1 MSGKTTEEILQ
12 IMKERRSSGSES
24 IEFTGGEP
32 TIRKDIVFL
41 LRSAS
46 EMGFKEIALSTN
58 ARMFSYRPFLEAAVN
73 AGITRVSTTLDGGNE
88 KMHDAIT
95 RTPGSFKQTVA
106 GIDNL
111 VRFGIPVTVNT
122 VLFKLNVSNLEEIAE
137 KLIELNV
144 SSWGILDLIPDGNIR
159 DIYKSSC
166 LTLPEANQAL
176 QTIFNYKDRIRI
188 QLFDFSPCVI
198 PSYMLEGEDNISYF
212 DAAGRDKA
220 FDQLGYG
227 QNRLT
232 IKKDS
237 VDDSHKIRLDI
248 CHKCSKTNECG
259 GVWKDH
265 YARYG
270 EEDKEFVEKNYI
282 K

>member
-159 DIYKSSC
+159 DIYK
-166 LTLPEANQAL
+166 
-176 QTIFNYKDRIRI
+176 
-188 QLFDFSPCVI
+188 
-198 PSYMLEGEDNISYF
+198 
-212 DAAGRDKA
+212 
-220 FDQLGYG
+220 
-227 QNRLT
+227 
-232 IKKDS
+232 
-237 VDDSHKIRLDI
+237 
-248 CHKCSKTNECG
+248 
-259 GVWKDH
+259 
-265 YARYG
+265 
-270 EEDKEFVEKNYI
+270 
-282 K
+282 